1 MKRVSATDALAYLPT
16 YTSMVG
22 TCLPSQAREQYWILA
37 LTWHETTAI
46 INNNNR
52 VTVGQQGNSLPVPV
66 LLDSGA
72 QELVAPDV
80 SPEDIF
86 V

>member
-1 MKRVSATDALAYLPT
+1 MKRVCATDALAYLPT

-22 TCLPSQAREQYWILA
+22 TYLPSQAREQYWILA

-46 INNNNR
+46 INNNSR
-52 VTVGQQGNSLPVPV
+52 LTVGQQGNSLPV